1 MNRNIQFISV
11 ILFVIILTTALKNT
25 EKQVYTLQEA
35 LSKKLVEV
43 QIQNNP
49 KSSHYGKP
57 IQFIISNLKN
67 YAIEIKTE
75 KGTLIDPETPSYQT
89 IIISKDEQMPLAAN
103 EKNHTKSFYGFCTES
118 HDGAPGS
125 KTINYQLGKKAN
137 PKMLS
142 LIDFISKE
150 KLHSSYEGQNAVWVL
165 ANNSPLENIT
175 GFDTLNTRKI
185 QKFLSKLTGKPMPPP
200 PSKDDYKRNYY
211 ASEYKPK
218 MQIKGNF
225 TLQSP
230 RPSKVRIGMF
240 DTANICVRELYLNNE
255 LPKGTQNIGYDFDAS
270 QYENRFYYIKTIVD
284 DKIIFHSRYD
294 LKTGKIWKVQSKN

>member
-11 ILFVIILTTALKNT
+11 IAIVLITSTALKNS

-35 LSKKLVEV
+35 LNKKLIEIK
-43 QIQNNP
+43 IQNNP
-49 KSSHYGKP
+49 KSSHYGQP
-57 IQFIISNLKN
+57 IQFIVSNLKN
-67 YAIEIKTE
+67 YPIEIKTE

-89 IIISKDEQMPLAAN
+89 IILSKDEQMPLAAN
-103 EKNHTKSFYGFCTES
+103 EKNVNKSFNGFCTES
-118 HDGAPGS
+118 SDAAPGS

-137 PKMLS
+137 LKMQS

-165 ANNSPLENIT
+165 ANNSPLDNII
-175 GFDTLNTRKI
+175 GFDTTGTRKI
-185 QKFLSKLTGKPMPPP
+185 QKFMSNLTGKPMPPP

-211 ASEYKPK
+211 ATEYRPK
-218 MQIKGNF
+218 MQIKGSF

-270 QYENRFYYIKTIVD
+270 QYENRYYYIKTIVD
-284 DKIIFHSRYD
+284 DKIVFHSRYD
-294 LKTGKIWKVQSKN
+294 LKTGKIWKVQSRG

>member
-11 ILFVIILTTALKNT
+11 ILVVLIITTALKNT

-35 LSKKLVEV
+35 LNKKLIELK
-43 QIQNNP
+43 IQNNP
-49 KSSHYGKP
+49 KSSHYGQP
-57 IQFIISNLKN
+57 IQLIVSNLKN
-67 YAIEIKTE
+67 YPIEIKTE

-89 IIISKDEQMPLAAN
+89 IILCKDEQMPLAAN
-103 EKNHTKSFYGFCTES
+103 QKNSTKTLHGFCTES
-118 HDGAPGS
+118 SDGAPGS

-142 LIDFISKE
+142 LIDYISKE
-150 KLHSSYEGQNAVWVL
+150 KMHSSYEGQNAVWVL
-165 ANNSPLENIT
+165 ANNSPLDNII
-175 GFDTLNTRKI
+175 GFDTTSTRKF
-185 QKFLSKLTGKPMPPP
+185 QKFLSDLTGKPMPPP

-218 MQIKGNF
+218 VQIKGSF
-225 TLQSP
+225 TMQSP
-230 RPSKVRIGMF
+230 HITKVRIGMF

-255 LPKGTQNIGYDFDAS
+255 LPKGTQNIAYDFDAS

-294 LKTGKIWKVQSKN
+294 LKTGKIWKVQGRG